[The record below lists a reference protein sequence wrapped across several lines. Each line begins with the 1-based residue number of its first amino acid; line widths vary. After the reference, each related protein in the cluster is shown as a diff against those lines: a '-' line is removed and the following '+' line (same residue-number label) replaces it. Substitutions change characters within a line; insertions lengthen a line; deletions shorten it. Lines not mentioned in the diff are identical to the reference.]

1 MDFAYGP
8 EEAYGTRI
16 FVNTVPAMV
25 VTEPM
30 VREMHR
36 DSLIVDIASSPGGCD
51 RKAVER
57 YGINYKL
64 ALGLPGIYTPKSSGK
79 ILAEAVE
86 RYSRKNHQE
95 REESSWI
102 FQIVL

>member
-1 MDFAYGP
+1 
-8 EEAYGTRI
+8 
-16 FVNTVPAMV
+16 
-25 VTEPM
+25 M

-86 RYSRKNHQE
+86 RYSRNYHQE
-95 REESSWI
+95 GEESSWI